1 MKKLIVVIATILL
14 LGSALACNITPQIP
28 DIDIK
33 VPTLEVG
40 EMQEERH
47 SIPLAG
53 VDEADVK
60 VILGAGKLELEAGI
74 SDELFSGY
82 FRYNVKQWEPE
93 ITREDS
99 KLTVK
104 QGGNRDSWGIPT
116 GNVRNRWELEF
127 SPEVPLEM
135 DVKAGAGD
143 GELDLTDLQLTA
155 LDVDIGAG
163 DFVLRFDEPNQAT
176 MDHLT
181 VDTGASKIEV
191 RQIGNAD
198 PEQVKLRGGVGDIS
212 LDLTGAWTHSADV
225 KITAGAG
232 SLTVRFPDDLGVLVE
247 VEGGLSNVKAPG
259 LKQVGDTYVN
269 DAFGKAETELHVQI
283 TTGVGNVRLVEVHN

>member
-47 SIPLAG
+47 SVPLAG

-60 VILGAGKLELEAGI
+60 IIFGAGKLELEAGI

-99 KLTVK
+99 RLTVK
-104 QGGNRDSWGIPT
+104 QGGNRDNWGIPT
-116 GNVRNRWELEF
+116 GNVRNRWELEL

-163 DFVLRFDEPNQAT
+163 DFVLRFDEPNRAA

-181 VDTGASKIEV
+181 LDTGASKIEV

-198 PEQVKLRGGVGDIS
+198 PEQVRLRGGVGDIS

-259 LKQVGDTYVN
+259 LKRVGDTYVN

-283 TTGVGNVRLVEVHN
+283 TTGVGNVRLIEVHN